1 MSIQLVVLTFLL
13 LSIVMVFFSRYA
25 PGMLLDVLDRLVM
38 HLTMRPILAMTPTRD
53 PVVRS
58 FLMGA
63 VLVCGFGLILSLSV
77 GLGVAFATM
86 LWPVV
91 LTALLS
97 GYASALAVRARKA
110 EAERSE
116 LTRMR

>member
-1 MSIQLVVLTFLL
+1 MAI
-13 LSIVMVFFSRYA
+13 
-25 PGMLLDVLDRLVM
+25 
-38 HLTMRPILAMTPTRD
+38 H
-53 PVVRS
+53 
-58 FLMGA
+58 
-63 VLVCGFGLILSLSV
+63 
-77 GLGVAFATM
+77 LGVTFATM